1 MAPRR
6 AVALRF
12 IPRFLDFIPA
22 QGEIGGRSIVEL
34 SSREQNRIRHT
45 EMVRLIL
52 CFIDITILIHR
63 PLELFQKT

>member
-22 QGEIGGRSIVEL
+22 QERKWERSIVEL
-34 SSREQNRIRHT
+34 SFREQNRIRYT
-45 EMVRLIL
+45 GMVSLIL
-52 CFIDITILIHR
+52 CFIDIATLKHR
-63 PLELFQKT
+63 MLALFPKS